1 MHTGSRDVEFSPDG
15 GAIVTSGGDSARVW
29 DPRTGRALAVL
40 GEHARPVL
48 RSTFSPDERGRFVL
62 EVSRDGCA
70 RLWLWGVGG
79 GALAARFPRVP
90 CQELVRRRDE
100 RIVSARFASGGREIV
115 LTDQAG
121 RVRVYDCR
129 ICGGA
134 DELMALARQR
144 LALARSGAGREL
156 EASEFSP

>member
-1 MHTGSRDVEFSPDG
+1 M
-15 GAIVTSGGDSARVW
+15 
-29 DPRTGRALAVL
+29 
-40 GEHARPVL
+40 L
-48 RSTFSPDERGRFVL
+48 RSSFSPDERGRFVL
-62 EVSRDGCA
+62 EVSEDGCA

-90 CQELVRRRDE
+90 CQDLGRRGDE
-100 RIVSARFASGGREIV
+100 RIVSARFASDGREIV

-129 ICGGA
+129 ICGGG

>member
-1 MHTGSRDVEFSPDG
+1 MALGRRRR
-15 GAIVTSGGDSARVW
+15 GA
-29 DPRTGRALAVL
+29 GRALP
-40 GEHARPVL
+40 ARALP
-48 RSTFSPDERGRFVL
+48 G
-62 EVSRDGCA
+62 A
-70 RLWLWGVGG
+70 G
-79 GALAARFPRVP
+79 GAAG
-90 CQELVRRRDE
+90 DE
-100 RIVSARFASGGREIV
+100 RIVSARFASDGREIV

-144 LALARSGAGREL
+144 LARARSGAGREL